1 MTKDEQK
8 ALMEQAE
15 IAAGSLPK
23 LAAMIGVRNATVYR
37 WLHGTRRMNGMAVRV
52 VRGVVEEK
60 KGGRR

>member
-1 MTKDEQK
+1 
-8 ALMEQAE
+8 MEQAE